1 VTNSLKQTNYH
12 HYPLHLYITP
22 QIILAA
28 FSQNLNM
35 FPEFS
40 VSNEVQLYR
49 HTMCLL
55 YQVTRKM
62 VVMSSLSDLGILIT
76 GGAGFIGSH
85 VVDRLLNLGN
95 RVTVF
100 DNLSSGRME
109 WSGRRL

>member
-1 VTNSLKQTNYH
+1 
-12 HYPLHLYITP
+12 LYITP

-28 FSQNLNM
+28 FSQNINM

-76 GGAGFIGSH
+76 GA
-85 VVDRLLNLGN
+85 LA
-95 RVTVF
+95 
-100 DNLSSGRME
+100 SSAAM
-109 WSGRRL
+109 